1 MNSVEFVDDDQDK
14 EYEYSLFSLEP
25 LDEIE
30 TISIYVNKD
39 NHVQQI
45 KQETLAME
53 NSNKLSRLELDN
65 FIQKNIAETKN
76 TYRITSL
83 CLFKIDINSDQVI
96 DYINQSDD
104 ENTYLQNIKQFSKI
118 EDIKFNDSLIM
129 FHDINSLIFVFSEI
143 TIPKMV
149 RKGKLKR
156 NKTKKILE
164 QFAPHHNKSK
174 RIL

>member
-1 MNSVEFVDDDQDK
+1 MNSVESAQDDRDK

-39 NHVQQI
+39 NCVHQI
-45 KQETLAME
+45 KQETLAMDE
-53 NSNKLSRLELDN
+53 SNKLSQMELDG
-65 FIQKNIAETKN
+65 FIQKNIAETKG

-96 DYINQSDD
+96 DYINEDD
-104 ENTYLQNIKQFSKI
+104 NSFIKNIKQFSKI
-118 EDIKFNDSLIM
+118 EDIQFNDSLIM

-143 TIPKMV
+143 SIPNV
-149 RKGKLKR
+149 VLKGRLKR
-156 NKTKKILE
+156 NKTKKVLE
-164 QFAPHHNKSK
+164 QLTSQHKKSK
-174 RIL
+174 RKL